1 MEATQ
6 IKKCPHCQVEMTLWG
21 TETIEMFGCMSL
33 LYSGPFP
40 GGLTVD
46 IWECPQCHHLDFYR
60 RDLRQEDPLMRYMD
74 EHADEMRKRHAEAM
88 EIARNPGAYLKKQK
102 QQKDAKTEE
111 SDNSSLSD
119 AEPKHWH
126 PFRRKKKNDG
136 DLW

>member
-1 MEATQ
+1 M
-6 IKKCPHCQVEMTLWG
+6 ILLG
-21 TETIEMFGCMSL
+21 TETVDIIGCMSL
-33 LYSGPFP
+33 LYSGPLP

-60 RDLRQEDPLMRYMD
+60 RDLRQEDPLTRYMD
-74 EHADEMRKRHAEAM
+74 EHADEIRKRHAEAM
-88 EIARNPGAYLKKQK
+88 EIANHPSAYLRQQK
-102 QQKDAKTEE
+102 QQKQQEETTEE
-111 SDNSSLSD
+111 TESSSLSD

>member
-6 IKKCPHCQVEMTLWG
+6 TKKCPHCEVEMILLG
-21 TETIEMFGCMSL
+21 TETIDIIGCMSL
-33 LYSGPFP
+33 LYNGPLP

-60 RDLRQEDPLMRYMD
+60 RDLRKEDPLMRYMD
-74 EHADEMRKRHAEAM
+74 EHADEIRQRHAEAM
-88 EIARNPGAYLKKQK
+88 EIANNPGAYLKQKKQK
-102 QQKDAKTEE
+102 KEE
-111 SDNSSLSD
+111 KAEETDSPSLSET
-119 AEPKHWH
+119 EPKHWH